1 MSLESLTEGVR
12 KSVGE
17 DSGLGATVKF
27 DFGDDGMIFVDG
39 ASSPNTVSNEDADA
53 QCTIKMT
60 MENFEKM
67 ASGDLDPTA
76 AFMSGKLSV
85 SGDMSIAM
93 KLGSVLN

>member
-27 DFGDDGMIFVDG
+27 DFGDDGKIFVDG

-93 KLGSVLN
+93 KLGTVLN